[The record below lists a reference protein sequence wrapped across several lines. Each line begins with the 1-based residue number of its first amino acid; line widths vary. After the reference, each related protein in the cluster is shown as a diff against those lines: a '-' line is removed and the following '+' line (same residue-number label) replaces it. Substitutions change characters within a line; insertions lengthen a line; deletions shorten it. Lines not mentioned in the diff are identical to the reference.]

1 MRSRNERK
9 PDDGHSGVAD
19 AIGGAAM
26 FPARVAARAWR
37 GQLEN
42 AADDMLSTPEVA
54 RVVDRALAGPLPED
68 LAKSLVRHHVLER
81 VVNELAESGEL
92 DRLLGEALESP
103 RTLQLIDQLLASE
116 AMQRSLE
123 RTLAGPVRAAVQS
136 QSAGL
141 AQEVGAAVRRT
152 AVTVDRKAPPHV
164 ADEPPVYA
172 GVASRG
178 VALVVD
184 ALAVATISALV
195 GAALGLIASIVGGIR
210 PNWLAGALLGAD
222 GLIVAAA
229 YFVVFWSTVG
239 QTPGMRLMH
248 VRVRSNRPDGSLSI
262 GRALVRTIGLA
273 LAIIPLFL
281 GFVPALIDS
290 RRRALPDFLAGTV
303 VVYDDA
309 R

>member
-1 MRSRNERK
+1 
-9 PDDGHSGVAD
+9 VAD

-68 LAKSLVRHHVLER
+68 LAKSLVRHRVLER

-103 RTLQLIDQLLASE
+103 HTRQLIDQLLASE

-141 AQEVGAAVRRT
+141 AQEVGAGLRRT
-152 AVTVDRKAPPHV
+152 AVNVDRKAPPRIA
-164 ADEPPVYA
+164 ADPPVFA

-178 VALVVD
+178 VALLVD
-184 ALAVATISALV
+184 ALAIATISALI
-195 GAALGLIASIVGGIR
+195 GAALGLIASIVGGVR
-210 PNWLAGALLGAD
+210 PDWLAGTLLGAD
-222 GLIVAAA
+222 GLIVTFA
-229 YFVVFWSTVG
+229 YFVLFWSTVG

-248 VRVRSNRPDGSLSI
+248 VRVRSNRPGGGLST
-262 GRALVRTIGLA
+262 GRALVRTIGLV

-303 VVYDDA
+303 VVYDDMP
-309 R
+309 

>member
-1 MRSRNERK
+1 VRSRNQRK
-9 PDDGHSGVAD
+9 PDGHSGVGD

-37 GQLEN
+37 GHLES
-42 AADDMLSTPEVA
+42 AAEDMLSAPEVA
-54 RVVDRALAGPLPED
+54 RIVDQALAGPLPED
-68 LAKSLVRHHVLER
+68 LAKSLARHRVLER
-81 VVNELAESGEL
+81 IINELAASGEL

-116 AMQRSLE
+116 TMQRSLE

-141 AQEVGAAVRRT
+141 AQQVGTGLRRS
-152 AVTVDRKAPPHV
+152 TVALDLKAPPHP
-164 ADEPPVYA
+164 AEAPPVYA

-184 ALAVATISALV
+184 ALAAGAIAALA
-195 GAALGLIASIVGGIR
+195 GAAVGLIASIVGGLR
-210 PNWLAGALLGAD
+210 PHWLAGTLLGVG
-222 GLIVAAA
+222 GLIVTAA
-229 YFVVFWSTVG
+229 YFVLFWATAG

-248 VRVRSNRPDGSLSI
+248 VRVRVGRPGGRLSF
-262 GRALVRTIGLA
+262 GRALVRTIGLG
-273 LAIIPLFL
+273 LAIIPFFL

-303 VVYDDA
+303 VVYDDVA
-309 R
+309 

>member
-1 MRSRNERK
+1 
-9 PDDGHSGVAD
+9 
-19 AIGGAAM
+19 M

-37 GQLEN
+37 GHLES
-42 AADDMLSTPEVA
+42 AAEDMLSAPEVA
-54 RVVDRALAGPLPED
+54 RIVDQALAGPLPED
-68 LAKSLVRHHVLER
+68 LAKSLARHRVLER
-81 VVNELAESGEL
+81 IVNELAASGEL

-116 AMQRSLE
+116 AMQKSLE

-141 AQEVGAAVRRT
+141 AQEVGAGLRRAAVS
-152 AVTVDRKAPPHV
+152 VDRKAPPRV
-164 ADEPPVYA
+164 AQDPPVY
-172 GVASRG
+172 GGFASRG

-184 ALAVATISALV
+184 ALAVAGISALV

-210 PNWLAGALLGAD
+210 PDWLAGTLLGAD
-222 GLIVAAA
+222 GLIVTVA
-229 YFVVFWSTVG
+229 YFALFWSTVG

-248 VRVRSNRPDGSLSI
+248 VRVRSHRHDGKVTI
-262 GRALVRTIGLA
+262 AQAVARTIGLA

-290 RRRALPDFLAGTV
+290 RRRALPDFLAGTE
-303 VVYDDA
+303 VVYDEA
-309 R
+309 P

>member
-1 MRSRNERK
+1 VRSRHERK
-9 PDDGHSGVAD
+9 PPDGHSGVAD

-68 LAKSLVRHHVLER
+68 LAKSLVRHRVLER

-103 RTLQLIDQLLASE
+103 RTLELIDQLLASE

-136 QSAGL
+136 QSVGL
-141 AQEVGAAVRRT
+141 AQEVGAGLRRT
-152 AVTVDRKAPPHV
+152 AVAVDRKAPPHL
-164 ADEPPVYA
+164 ADDPPRFG

-184 ALAVATISALV
+184 ALAVVTISALV
-195 GAALGLIASIVGGIR
+195 GAALGLIASIVGGIK
-210 PNWLAGALLGAD
+210 PDWLAGVLLGAD
-222 GLIVAAA
+222 GLVVTLA
-229 YFVVFWSTVG
+229 YFVLFWSTVG

-248 VRVRSNRPDGSLSI
+248 VRVRSSRPDGELSI
-262 GRALVRTIGLA
+262 VRAFVRTIGLA

-303 VVYDDA
+303 VVYDDVP
-309 R
+309 

>member
-1 MRSRNERK
+1 VRSRHERK
-9 PDDGHSGVAD
+9 PPDGHSGVAD

-37 GQLEN
+37 GQLET

-54 RVVDRALAGPLPED
+54 RIVDRALAGPLPED
-68 LAKSLVRHHVLER
+68 LTKSLVRHRVLER

-103 RTLQLIDQLLASE
+103 RTLELIDQLLASE

-136 QSAGL
+136 QSVGL
-141 AQEVGAAVRRT
+141 AQEVGAGLRRT
-152 AVTVDRKAPPHV
+152 AVAVDRKAPPRV

-184 ALAVATISALV
+184 ALAIVTISALV
-195 GAALGLIASIVGGIR
+195 GAALGLIASIVGGIK
-210 PNWLAGALLGAD
+210 PDWLAGTLLGAD
-222 GLIVAAA
+222 GLIVTFA
-229 YFVVFWSTVG
+229 YFVLFWSTVG

-248 VRVRSNRPDGSLSI
+248 VRVRSNRPDGKLSI

-303 VVYDDA
+303 VVYDDLP
-309 R
+309 

>member
-9 PDDGHSGVAD
+9 PDDAHSGVAD

-54 RVVDRALAGPLPED
+54 RVVDRALAGSLPED
-68 LAKSLVRHHVLER
+68 LAKSLVRHRVLER

-92 DRLLGEALESP
+92 DRLFGVALESP
-103 RTLQLIDQLLASE
+103 RTLELIDQLLASE

-123 RTLAGPVRAAVQS
+123 RTLAGPVRAAVRS
-136 QSAGL
+136 QSVGL
-141 AQEVGAAVRRT
+141 AQEVGAGMRKAAV
-152 AVTVDRKAPPHV
+152 AADRKAPPRV
-164 ADEPPVYA
+164 AAEPGVYG

-178 VALVVD
+178 IALVVD
-184 ALAVATISALV
+184 ALAVATIAALV
-195 GAALGLIASIVGGIR
+195 GASLGLIASIVGGIH
-210 PNWLAGALLGAD
+210 PDWVAGTLLGAD
-222 GLIVAAA
+222 GLVVTFA
-229 YFVVFWSTVG
+229 YFALFWSTVG

-248 VRVRSNRPDGSLSI
+248 LRVRSKRRDGALSL
-262 GRALVRTIGLA
+262 GRAVVRTIGLG

-303 VVYDDA
+303 VVYDETH
-309 R
+309 

>member
-1 MRSRNERK
+1 VRSRNQRK

-37 GQLEN
+37 GHLET
-42 AADDMLSTPEVA
+42 AAEDMLSTPEVA
-54 RVVDRALAGPLPED
+54 RIVDGALAGPLPED
-68 LAKSLVRHHVLER
+68 LAKSLVRHRVLER

-92 DRLLGEALESP
+92 DRLLTEALASP
-103 RTLQLIDQLLASE
+103 RTLQLIDQVLASE
-116 AMQRSLE
+116 TTQRSLE

-141 AQEVGAAVRRT
+141 VQQVGVGLRRAAV
-152 AVTVDRKAPPHV
+152 AVDRKAPPRAA
-164 ADEPPVYA
+164 ADTSVFA

-178 VALVVD
+178 VALLVD
-184 ALAVATISALV
+184 ALAIFAISALI
-195 GAALGLIASIVGGIR
+195 GAAVGLISSIVGGVR
-210 PNWLAGALLGAD
+210 PDWLAGTLLGAD
-222 GLIVAAA
+222 GLIVTAA
-229 YFVVFWSTVG
+229 YFVLFWSTAG

-248 VRVRSNRPDGSLSI
+248 VRVRSGRPGGALSV

-290 RRRALPDFLAGTV
+290 RRRALPDFLAGTT
-303 VVYDDA
+303 VVYDGVP
-309 R
+309 